1 MNSSATTLIL
11 SRLQFTLTT
20 MFHIIWPVLTIGLSL
35 FLVIFEILW
44 MTTKE
49 EVYYH
54 HLRFWSQ
61 LLLLN
66 FSIGVATGLV
76 MEFEFGTN
84 WEPFTT
90 AAGGFFGNVLGLEG
104 TLAFMLEAGFLGIM
118 MFGWKRVPKGVHLFA
133 TIMVAVG
140 GSLSAFWI
148 LVANS
153 WMQYPSGGYFNAD
166 GVFVVQSFWKA
177 IDNPDMPVSTA
188 HMWVAAIETTA
199 FVVGGISAWFIWKR
213 RHVEAFLKTF
223 KISLIVAIVVTP
235 LQIFIGD
242 TQGLRLNEFQPAKV
256 AAIEAHWNTNR
267 QGQGAPWNIVAWPD
281 RQAQKN
287 AWDLQIPNL
296 LSILE
301 TRTLTGTVEGLKAFP
316 RNDQPPIVIPFYA
329 FRLMVL
335 IGFLLFFLMLWTVIL
350 WVRGRLRPPGVAD
363 HRWLLYAW
371 MAALPLG
378 YLAVEMGWITREEG
392 RQPWVIYRVL
402 RTANAYSNLPPWA
415 VGVSLGVLLV
425 IYIGLA
431 AAFIVYARRILVKG
445 PDIPAPSGK
454 EVS

>member
-1 MNSSATTLIL
+1 MGLFSTVSL

-20 MFHIIWPVLTIGLSL
+20 MFHIIWPVLTIGLSI

-44 MTTKE
+44 LTKKDDL
-49 EVYYH
+49 YYH
-54 HLRFWSQ
+54 HLRFWTK

-118 MFGWKRVPKGVHLFA
+118 MFGWKKVPKGVHLFA
-133 TIMVAVG
+133 TIMVAFG
-140 GSLSAFWI
+140 SSLSAFWI

-153 WMQYPSGGYFNAD
+153 WMQYPAGGHFNAQGIFIVD
-166 GVFVVQSFWKA
+166 NFWKA
-177 IDNPDMPVSTA
+177 INNPDMPVATA

-199 FVVGGISAWFIWKR
+199 FVVGGISAWYILKKR
-213 RHVEAFLKTF
+213 FVGPFLVTF
-223 KISLIVAIVVTP
+223 KISLIVAILATP
-235 LQIFIGD
+235 LQIFVGD
-242 TQGLRLNEFQPAKV
+242 TQGLKLNQLQPEKL
-256 AAIEAHWNTNR
+256 AAIEAHWNTNPP
-267 QGQGAPWNIVAWPD
+267 GKGAAWNIIAWPD
-281 RQAQKN
+281 RAAQKN
-287 AWDLQIPNL
+287 SWELQLPNM

-301 TRTLTGTVEGLKAFP
+301 TRTLTGQVKGLKTFP
-316 RNDQPPIVIPFYA
+316 RADQPPIVIPFYA

-335 IGFLLFFLMLWTVIL
+335 IGFLLFFLMIWTVVL
-350 WVRGRLRPPGVAD
+350 WIRRRLTPETVPKYK
-363 HRWLLYAW
+363 WLLYSW

-378 YLAVEMGWITREEG
+378 YIAVETGWITREEG
-392 RQPWVIYRVL
+392 RQPWVIYHVL

-415 VGVSLGVLLV
+415 VAFSLIALFA
-425 IYIGLA
+425 IYATLA
-431 AAFIVYARRILVKG
+431 TLFIVFAKKILVKG
-445 PDIPAPSGK
+445 PSFSELTTK
-454 EVS
+454 EAE